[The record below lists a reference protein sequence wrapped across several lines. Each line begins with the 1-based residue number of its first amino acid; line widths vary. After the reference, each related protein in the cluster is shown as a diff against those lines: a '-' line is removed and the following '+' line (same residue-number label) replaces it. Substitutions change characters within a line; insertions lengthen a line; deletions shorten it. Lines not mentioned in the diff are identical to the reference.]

1 MPRNL
6 EVLFTPAE
14 FATLGARDLSSTTC
28 VVFDVLRA
36 TSTMVTAL
44 ANGAAA
50 IVPVAEISEALAIR
64 HRDPQV
70 LLAGERDGVRIRA
83 DLTGG
88 VDFDLGNSPRE
99 HTREK
104 VAGRIIVSTTTNG
117 TRALRAASRAKL
129 ALVSSFLNLQ
139 ATADFLLRSKP
150 LELLLICSG
159 TYEGAALED
168 SLAAGALCDMLWQQ
182 FSPDQIHDSA
192 QMARRIFLNAKSN
205 LAEAMSGSWNARR
218 LSAISELKA
227 DVPFCLQR
235 DFFNLV
241 AVLEKDG
248 AIRKLKPAYT
258 IDDSTR
264 SRCRADC
271 CLVGSPPQPAV
282 GTVVK

>member
-14 FATLGARDLSSTTC
+14 FASLGARDLNTTTC
-28 VVFDVLRA
+28 VVLDVLRA

-50 IVPVAEISEALAIR
+50 IVPVAEIAEALAIR
-64 HRDPQV
+64 QRDPQV

-83 DLTGG
+83 GLTGG

-99 HTREK
+99 YAREK

-117 TRALRAASRAKL
+117 TRALRAAARAKL
-129 ALVSSFLNLQ
+129 VLVSSFLNLQ
-139 ATADFLLRSKP
+139 ATADFLLKSNP

-159 TYEGAALED
+159 TYEGPALED
-168 SLAAGALCDMLWQQ
+168 SLAAGTLCDMLWQQ
-182 FSPDQIHDSA
+182 LSPDQIHDSA
-192 QMARRIFLNAKSN
+192 EMARRIFLSAKPN
-205 LAEAMSGSWNARR
+205 FTEAMRGSWNARR

-227 DVPFCLQR
+227 DVPFCFQR
-235 DFFNLV
+235 DVFKLV

-248 AIRKLKPAYT
+248 SIKQL
-258 IDDSTR
+258 S
-264 SRCRADC
+264 
-271 CLVGSPPQPAV
+271 
-282 GTVVK
+282 

>member
-14 FATLGARDLSSTTC
+14 FASLGARDLSSTAC

-36 TSTMVTAL
+36 TSTIITAL

-50 IVPVAEISEALAIR
+50 IVPVAEIAEALAIR
-64 HRDPQV
+64 QRDPQV

-83 DLTGG
+83 GLTGG

-99 HTREK
+99 YTREK

-117 TRALRAASRAKL
+117 TRALRAAARAKL

-139 ATADFLLRSKP
+139 ATADFILRSKP
-150 LELLLICSG
+150 SELLLICSG

-182 FSPDQIHDSA
+182 FSPNQIHDSA
-192 QMARRIFLNAKSN
+192 EMARRIFLGAKPN
-205 LAEAMSGSWNARR
+205 FTEAMRGSWNARR
-218 LSAISELKA
+218 LLANPDLRE
-227 DVPFCLQR
+227 DVQLCLQPNTILLAAGL
-235 DFFNLV
+235 D
-241 AVLEKDG
+241 KDG
-248 AIRKLKPAYT
+248 SIKQL
-258 IDDSTR
+258 S
-264 SRCRADC
+264 
-271 CLVGSPPQPAV
+271 
-282 GTVVK
+282 